1 MKQPEKIC
9 AIDRKEKQKNYVQEE
24 REYQDSLEYLDFD
37 IDILFF
43 GFYKTIVNSL
53 EKKRSNPLVHGGIHI
68 QPIKQGSK
76 KLDFFIEAIKPPD
89 IIEHPRITLIQEHH
103 TKHIRIE
110 FHTTEL

>member
-1 MKQPEKIC
+1 MYKKKTTTSLKKWISQKKFVQATEK
-9 AIDRKEKQKNYVQEE
+9 KNKKNYVQEE

-76 KLDFFIEAIKPPD
+76 KLDFFIEAIKPLYY
-89 IIEHPRITLIQEHH
+89 RTS
-103 TKHIRIE
+103 
-110 FHTTEL
+110 